1 MVPLKKINRVLDF
14 SKYVYIYIAG
24 YTFRVNELKSFF
36 FFVASEYF
44 FFFFFFCCERV
55 FFFFPPYFF
64 RGLFVLLFKG
74 QRVEE

>member
-36 FFVASEYF
+36 FLLRASIF
-44 FFFFFFCCERV
+44 FFFV
-55 FFFFPPYFF
+55 FFFPPYFF